1 MKLLRTL
8 VFASVWLA
16 LSSCASVGRFSAS
29 EAATIGAEPGEG
41 AMRVLKTTDGG
52 DSLRLRGRSGR
63 IGRAW
68 PGRSAVCPPE
78 ATHALYGDRP
88 GRPGRRDRSASGRRI
103 ATSHRRA
110 ALRPGG
116 RAVRVL
122 RQSPHRAV
130 CGRNGPES
138 RRMPVDSRKDRHGRA
153 PGTGR
158 AALPGRTER
167 KAAAGKR
174 VGIHGRRIP
183 ARDRPFGRNSVH
195 RPDSGPRGREPR
207 RHKSSKP

>member
-16 LSSCASVGRFSAS
+16 LPSCASVGRFSTS

-68 PGRSAVCPPE
+68 FGDPLYAHLKQRMLCTVIDPADPGVGIAAPQVGVSRRLIAVQRFDREGEPFEFYVNPRIVRYAGETVRSPEGCLSIPGKIDTAVRRE
-78 ATHALYGDRP
+78 RVVFQHEIDHLNGILFIDRTP
-88 GRPGRRDRSASGRRI
+88 D
-103 ATSHRRA
+103 RA
-110 ALRPGG
+110 AG
-116 RAVRVL
+116 
-122 RQSPHRAV
+122 
-130 CGRNGPES
+130 N
-138 RRMPVDSRKDRHGRA
+138 
-153 PGTGR
+153 
-158 AALPGRTER
+158 
-167 KAAAGKR
+167 
-174 VGIHGRRIP
+174 
-183 ARDRPFGRNSVH
+183 
-195 RPDSGPRGREPR
+195 R

>member
-16 LSSCASVGRFSAS
+16 LPSCASVGRFSAS

-68 PGRSAVCPPE
+68 FGDPLYARLKQRMLCTVIDPADPGVGIAAPQVGVSRRLIAVQRFDREGEPFETVRSPEGCLSIPGKIDTAVRRE
-78 ATHALYGDRP
+78 RVVLRYRDGQSGKRRREYVSGFTAVVFQHEIDHLNGILFIDRTP
-88 GRPGRRDRSASGRRI
+88 D
-103 ATSHRRA
+103 RA
-110 ALRPGG
+110 AG
-116 RAVRVL
+116 
-122 RQSPHRAV
+122 
-130 CGRNGPES
+130 N
-138 RRMPVDSRKDRHGRA
+138 
-153 PGTGR
+153 
-158 AALPGRTER
+158 
-167 KAAAGKR
+167 
-174 VGIHGRRIP
+174 
-183 ARDRPFGRNSVH
+183 
-195 RPDSGPRGREPR
+195 R

>member
-16 LSSCASVGRFSAS
+16 LPSCASVGRFSAS

-68 PGRSAVCPPE
+68 FGDPLYARLKRRMLCTVIDPADPGV
-78 ATHALYGDRP
+78 G
-88 GRPGRRDRSASGRRI
+88 I
-103 ATSHRRA
+103 AA
-110 ALRPGG
+110 PQVG
-116 RAVRVL
+116 V
-122 RQSPHRAV
+122 
-130 CGRNGPES
+130 S
-138 RRMPVDSRKDRHGRA
+138 RRLIAVQRFDREGEPFEFYVNPRIVRYA
-153 PGTGR
+153 GETVRSPEGCLSIPGTGR

-183 ARDRPFGRNSVH
+183 TRDRSSERYSVH
-195 RPDSGPRGREPR
+195 RPDSGPRGREP
-207 RHKSSKP
+207 PA

>member
-68 PGRSAVCPPE
+68 LGDP
-78 ATHALYGDRP
+78 LYARLK
-88 GRPGRRDRSASGRRI
+88 RRMLCTVIDPADPASGSQR
-103 ATSHRRA
+103 
-110 ALRPGG
+110 LR
-116 RAVRVL
+116 
-122 RQSPHRAV
+122 
-130 CGRNGPES
+130 
-138 RRMPVDSRKDRHGRA
+138 
-153 PGTGR
+153 
-158 AALPGRTER
+158 
-167 KAAAGKR
+167 
-174 VGIHGRRIP
+174 
-183 ARDRPFGRNSVH
+183 
-195 RPDSGPRGREPR
+195 
-207 RHKSSKP
+207 

>member
-16 LSSCASVGRFSAS
+16 LPSCASVGRFSAS

-68 PGRSAVCPPE
+68 FGDPLYARLKRRMLCTVIDPADPGVGIAAPQVGVSRRLIAVQRFDREGETVRSREGCLSIPGSIDTAVRRE
-78 ATHALYGDRP
+78 RVVLRYRDGQSGKRRRESVSGFTAVVFQHEIDHLNGILFIDRTP
-88 GRPGRRDRSASGRRI
+88 D
-103 ATSHRRA
+103 RA
-110 ALRPGG
+110 AG
-116 RAVRVL
+116 
-122 RQSPHRAV
+122 
-130 CGRNGPES
+130 N
-138 RRMPVDSRKDRHGRA
+138 
-153 PGTGR
+153 
-158 AALPGRTER
+158 
-167 KAAAGKR
+167 
-174 VGIHGRRIP
+174 
-183 ARDRPFGRNSVH
+183 
-195 RPDSGPRGREPR
+195 R

>member
-68 PGRSAVCPPE
+68 PGDPLYARLKRRMLCTVIDPADPGVGIAAPQVGVSRRLIAVQRFDREGEPFEFYVNPRIVRYAGGTVRSPEGCLSIPGKIDTAVRRE
-78 ATHALYGDRP
+78 RVVRATGTDRAESGGGKACRDSRPSYSSTRSTIWTEFCSSTGLRTARP
-88 GRPGRRDRSASGRRI
+88 GTP
-103 ATSHRRA
+103 
-110 ALRPGG
+110 
-116 RAVRVL
+116 
-122 RQSPHRAV
+122 
-130 CGRNGPES
+130 
-138 RRMPVDSRKDRHGRA
+138 
-153 PGTGR
+153 
-158 AALPGRTER
+158 
-167 KAAAGKR
+167 
-174 VGIHGRRIP
+174 P
-183 ARDRPFGRNSVH
+183 A
-195 RPDSGPRGREPR
+195 
-207 RHKSSKP
+207 